1 MTEII
6 ATMNAV
12 SRIPHPYVGQLE
24 MEREGIVNNRLA
36 HESTRPVGLS
46 VAEMPEGAILARV
59 RLDPNWGRD
68 LGLPELRR
76 RDLEKIIPAQHAANS
91 AWEAEEAKRSRAVN
105 ALELAR
111 MELLQAEKN
120 AGMTRKDFW
129 CLTGEQLVES
139 CTTMKDDTTRT
150 LAWKQRYMT
159 AAQNELLQRR
169 ADGIPESVSP
179 RRFLNRTEPE

>member
-1 MTEII
+1 MSEII

-12 SRIPHPYVGQLE
+12 PRIPHPYVGQLE

-76 RDLEKIIPAQHAANS
+76 RDLEKIIPAQHAAN
-91 AWEAEEAKRSRAVN
+91 AEWQDAEDKRTRAVN
-105 ALELAR
+105 ALEFAR
-111 MELLQAEKN
+111 IELLQAEKD
-120 AGMTRKDFW
+120 AGLTRRDFW
-129 CLTGEQLVES
+129 QSSAEQLVES
-139 CTTMKDDTTRT
+139 ITTVRDDRSKNT
-150 LAWKQRYMT
+150 AWKLRYMERV
-159 AAQNELLQRR
+159 QEELLVRQR
-169 ADGIPESVSP
+169 DKIPVDVAP
-179 RRFLNRTEPE
+179 ARYLNRREPD